1 MSQFNDARLR
11 LVRIGISSYTD
22 DDLVLDVIGSANI
35 TGITT
40 LSSSGG
46 ITSTGGDLFVDGDGY
61 LQD

>member
-46 ITSTGGDLFVDGDGY
+46 IT
-61 LQD
+61 